1 MIKKFYLLGFLL
13 ITCISIGLIIQ
24 YSNFNNI
31 IKENNKLNIT
41 KSIEILGERI
51 NNSLHLSSQVINST
65 GELILLDMGTKD
77 EMEEYFKK
85 LKDINPIFNSIYYGD
100 INNNLINSDN
110 WMPPSHYDV
119 KTRPWYI
126 KAIREK
132 GIVYSEVYIDAI
144 TNELTMTISK
154 PIYNSDGKLL
164 GVVSGD
170 IFVKEIIKLVK
181 KSKVDDKGYSFLIDG
196 QGYILAH
203 PNYKY
208 DKYSELKN
216 INDVSNSLFTDIKEN
231 SIGEKEVKL
240 DEIDGYLSYEP
251 IDGTDWIIGS
261 FVSLDEYNRN
271 DNHILRMFFIGII
284 IVITIFI
291 AFLATQKRYFISPSY
306 ALENDIK
313 NINMEKNIYYRI
325 PLYPNDP
332 FIPVRTSINMALNK
346 AQDFFKQQQ
355 EFQEELIASNE
366 ELEASYG
373 QLAAMEQELRE
384 QYIIVKQN
392 EEKLNYLS
400 YYDQL
405 TGLYNRRFFEEQL
418 KRLDIEKNLP
428 LTLVMSD
435 VNGLKLINDSFG
447 HKDGDQLLKDV
458 ADVIKKGCRDNDIVS
473 RMGGDEF
480 VIILPNTNTESAE
493 NIIKRIKVL
502 LNEKT
507 TEVIDLSVSFGVA
520 SKYNINESIES
531 ILEKAEDNMYSN
543 KLVEGPSMRS
553 KTIDTIMK
561 TLYEKNPREEAHS
574 TRVALLC
581 QQMGSQLDLTEE
593 KIKELEMIGLLHDIG
608 KVAIPDS
615 VLEKEGPLT
624 SSEWKEMK
632 RHPEIGYRILNTIN
646 EKSKIAEYVLYH
658 HERYDGKGYPKGL
671 QGEEIPL
678 ISRIIAIADAYDA
691 MISDRPY
698 RKALSKETAAKEII
712 KNAGT
717 QFDLKLSKI
726 FVENILSEKYI

>member
-1 MIKKFYLLGFLL
+1 MIKKFYLVGFLL
-13 ITCISIGLIIQ
+13 IISISIGLIAQ
-24 YSNFNNI
+24 YANFNKI

-41 KSIEILGERI
+41 KSIETLGERI
-51 NNSLHLSSQVINST
+51 NHSLHLSSQVISST
-65 GELILLDMGTKD
+65 GKFILSDMGTKN
-77 EMEEYFKK
+77 EIEEYFKK
-85 LKDINPIFNSIYYGD
+85 LRDINPAFNSIYYGD
-100 INNNLINSDN
+100 VNNNLINSDN
-110 WMPPSHYDV
+110 WMPPSDYDL

-126 KAIREK
+126 KAVKEK
-132 GIVYSEVYIDAI
+132 DIAYSQVYIDAI
-144 TNELTMTISK
+144 TNELTMAISK
-154 PIYNSDGKLL
+154 PIYNSDGQLL

-170 IFVKEIIKLVK
+170 IFIDKIIKLVK
-181 KSKVDDKGYSFLIDG
+181 ESKVDDKGYSFLIDG
-196 QGYILAH
+196 EGYILAH
-203 PNYKY
+203 PEYKY
-208 DKYSELKN
+208 DKYSEIKN
-216 INDVSNSLFTDIKEN
+216 INDESNSVFRDMREN
-231 SIGEKEVKL
+231 TIGEKEVKL
-240 DEIDGYLSYEP
+240 DGVDGYLSYQP
-251 IDGTDWIIGS
+251 IDGTDWVIGS

-271 DNHILRMFFIGII
+271 DDHILRMFFIGLGT
-284 IVITIFI
+284 VIFI
-291 AFLATQKRYFISPSY
+291 FMAFLLTQKKYFINPSY
-306 ALENDIK
+306 ALEEDIK
-313 NINMEKNIYYRI
+313 NINVEKDIYYRI
-325 PLYPNDP
+325 PLYENDP
-332 FIPVRTSINMALNK
+332 FIPVRTSINIVLNK
-346 AQDFFKQQQ
+346 TQDFFKQQQ

-366 ELEASYG
+366 ELEASYE

-384 QYIIVKQN
+384 QYTTLKLN

-418 KRLDIEKNLP
+418 NRLDIERNLP
-428 LTLVMSD
+428 LTLIMSD

-447 HKDGDQLLKDV
+447 HYAGDQLLKDV
-458 ADVIKKGCRDNDIVS
+458 ADVIKKGCRDDDIVS
-473 RMGGDEF
+473 RIGGDEF
-480 VIILPNTNTESAE
+480 VIILPKTNTKAAE

-502 LNEKT
+502 LNEKA
-507 TEVIDLSVSFGVA
+507 TEVIDLSVSFGV
-520 SKYNINESIES
+520 STKYNKNEGIDS

-553 KTIDTIMK
+553 KAIDTIVK

-581 QQMGSQLDLTEE
+581 QQMGSQLDMTED

-608 KVAIPDS
+608 KVAIPDH

-624 SSEWKEMK
+624 SSELKEMK
-632 RHPEIGYRILNTIN
+632 KHPEIGYRILSTIN

-712 KNAGT
+712 KNSGT
-717 QFDLKLSKI
+717 QFDPKLSKI
-726 FVENILSEKYI
+726 FIENILLEKYI